1 MTNPSFSYVFRRE
14 NDKTDVIFQ
23 TFSTTEERFGEMV
36 ITELKPG
43 GGNITV
49 TEQNKREYV
58 ALVVPFVH
66 HHHYSDLFHG
76 QRSR

>member
-1 MTNPSFSYVFRRE
+1 MFRRE
-14 NDKTDVIFQ
+14 NDITDVIFQ

-36 ITELKPG
+36 ITELRPG

-58 ALVVPFVH
+58 ALVVPFD